1 MATNSGFRREV
12 NLMYQQHCRHGEQ
25 GAIPFRTG
33 RFYCVENA
41 WWYAIRRGPD
51 QGPYPTKAAAKQSLI
66 EFLNDQFAF
75 EKYLQQD
82 KIKLTA
88 PYSKPD

>member
-1 MATNSGFRREV
+1 
-12 NLMYQQHCRHGEQ
+12 MYQQHGRHGEH
-25 GAIPFRTG
+25 GAVPFRTG
-33 RFYCVENA
+33 RFYCVDNE

-66 EFLNDQFAF
+66 EFLNDQFTF

-82 KIKLTA
+82 KIHLHFVNK
-88 PYSKPD
+88 KPS